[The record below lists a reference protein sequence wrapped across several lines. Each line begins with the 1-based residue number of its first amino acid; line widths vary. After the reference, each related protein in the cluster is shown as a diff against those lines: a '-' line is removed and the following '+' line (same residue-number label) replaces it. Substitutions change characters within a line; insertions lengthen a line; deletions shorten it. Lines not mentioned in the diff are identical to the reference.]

1 LTGIP
6 VGNAA
11 TFGTAPP
18 LILLLSPGINA
29 DITLAS
35 DIIQDLTVVAEV
47 IIIEIDDLLTG
58 KIRALRAVG

>member
-6 VGNAA
+6 VDNAI

-18 LILLLSPGINA
+18 LILLLNPGINA

-35 DIIQDLTVVAEV
+35 YIIQDFTMVAEV
-47 IIIEIDDLLTG
+47 IIIEINDLLTG
-58 KIRALRAVG
+58 KISALRAVG